1 MSLLER
7 KCQPCAGGTKA
18 LGAEAIS
25 QLSTEVSTWKVLD
38 EKFLSKEWNFPNFA
52 EALAFTNRVG
62 VLAEEE
68 GHHPDIYLTWGKVK
82 LDITTHDVGGLT
94 ENDFI
99 LAAKCDNL

>member
-18 LGAEAIS
+18 LDAEAVLR
-25 QLSTEVSTWKVLD
+25 LSTEVPTWTVLG
-38 EKFLSKEWNFPNFA
+38 EKFLSKEWTFPNFA

-62 VLAEEE
+62 ALAEEE

>member
-7 KCQPCAGGTKA
+7 KCQPCTGGTKP
-18 LGAEAIS
+18 LGAKAVS
-25 QLSTEVSTWKVLD
+25 QLSNEIATWKVLGD
-38 EKFLSKEWNFPNFA
+38 KFLSKEWAFSDFA

-62 VLAEEE
+62 ALAEEE

-82 LDITTHDVGGLT
+82 LDITTHDAGGLT

-99 LAAKCDNL
+99 LAAKCDKL